1 MIRAITLTILFS
13 VIFIAANA
21 QDVIVRKNGKV
32 IECKVIEVGV
42 DRVTYKLGKEETSAN
57 FVIRKNELSRINFE
71 NGEIVYMNERQEAG
85 IEKIIKRSADYGNNM
100 ISFSP
105 FKALDSGIG
114 FGINYERIIDKQGF
128 FGIILPFT
136 LTLPDNSMNSISYD
150 TRSGT
155 EIFYFSPGL
164 KIYPAGQRRVTY
176 AVGPNLFTGFGHRWV
191 SGNFYDPKTGSYTST
206 EGRAKVFRFGLM
218 VNNYINFQITPGFQ
232 FGLNVGL
239 GSRYIENEKY
249 LHINNRMRGIEFSGE
264 FMFNL
269 GLRF

>member
-13 VIFIAANA
+13 AIFIVANA
-21 QDVIVRKNGKV
+21 QDVIIRRNGKI

-57 FVIRKNELSRINFE
+57 FIIRKNELSSIRFGS
-71 NGEIVYMNERQEAG
+71 GETVYMNERQEAEN
-85 IEKIIKRSADYGNNM
+85 EKNRRREMAFGANLIN
-100 ISFSP
+100 FSP
-105 FKALDSGIG
+105 FKALDSGAG
-114 FGINYERIIDKQGF
+114 LGISYERIIDKQGY
-128 FGIILPFT
+128 FGIIVPFT
-136 LTLPDNSMNSISYD
+136 LVLPESYSSSFTYDN
-150 TRSGT
+150 RSGT
-155 EIFYFSPGL
+155 EVFYFSPGL

-191 SGNFYDPKTGSYTST
+191 YGNYYDPRTGSYTNT
-206 EGRAKVFRFGLM
+206 EGKAKIFRFGLM
-218 VNNYINFQITPGFQ
+218 VNNYINFQITPRFQ
-232 FGLNVGL
+232 LGLNAGL

-249 LHINNRMRGIEFSGE
+249 LNVNNRMRGIELTGE